1 MEKEK
6 INENENDVKI
16 EKKEK
21 KEKKKYNLTSTGFR
35 QRIEQNLDDNQ
46 NLIKKFKNEV
56 ISQGYGIIFDMEK
69 SLNKLDVD
77 NSGRIDNDE
86 FSRLCSEHN
95 INLIP
100 DEIKILFTCFDPS
113 RTGKIYYQDIL
124 NLIYGELNDFRENLV
139 EELYNNYKKNT
150 LDYIKKKKKIL

>member
-56 ISQGYGIIFDMEK
+56 I
-69 SLNKLDVD
+69 
-77 NSGRIDNDE
+77 
-86 FSRLCSEHN
+86 
-95 INLIP
+95 
-100 DEIKILFTCFDPS
+100 
-113 RTGKIYYQDIL
+113 
-124 NLIYGELNDFRENLV
+124 
-139 EELYNNYKKNT
+139 
-150 LDYIKKKKKIL
+150 